1 MTTRDLRS
9 NSSPS
14 EIWPIDV
21 QLNASATDEAED
33 LPEITIMAAPAAIEW
48 KTDPCHG
55 NFNPGTKLGQSIFQE
70 KTKGLPENSR
80 LELSKSNSSSIH
92 KFFRSKEGQMGAV
105 VSKVPFEYEGD
116 GVTVRK
122 TANLLSQ
129 YHQLSLENLQRSAH
143 AYFNT
148 TLAVGTAIPEAPFT
162 ARTLTPATSEPDK
175 ADFYKQVDSAVVAK
189 LCENCLSTSGYNDLM
204 LQKDKFSFVDSTT
217 GQVKYDGPTMIYLIY
232 QTIDPNI
239 FVGLDNILKKLE
251 RVKLGDYNNDV
262 AAMLKDMQIWRLTLK
277 ENHSDPENFRR
288 LLTDALL
295 TGPNNTYNGF
305 ISRIVDDVESGIGAN
320 AYITA
325 DALIVAAKARYNNMD
340 DKSEWAAVD
349 PRDAQILALATQ
361 LNEIRG
367 IQQKQSTALAT
378 AKSGNANGNHGG
390 NNADNLFPKTTVEKW
405 RGTHDG
411 PTKKGPTAGRT
422 TGASTT
428 SILKDFG
435 MGFTFSISRRI
446 AGRLADQV
454 PSQEQSLWPRHPRM
468 LSNFSRS
475 SRMSSAQTYA

>member
-21 QLNASATDEAED
+21 QLNASATNEAED
-33 LPEITIMAAPAAIEW
+33 PPEITIMAAPAAIEW

-55 NFNPGTKLGQSIFQE
+55 NFTPGTKLGQSIFQE

-162 ARTLTPATSEPDK
+162 ARTLTPATSKPDK
-175 ADFYKQVDSAVVAK
+175 VDFYHQVDSAVVAK

-251 RVKLGDYNNDV
+251 RVK
-262 AAMLKDMQIWRLTLK
+262 Q
-277 ENHSDPENFRR
+277 
-288 LLTDALL
+288 
-295 TGPNNTYNGF
+295 
-305 ISRIVDDVESGIGAN
+305 
-320 AYITA
+320 TA
-325 DALIVAAKARYNNMD
+325 DIFTKPL
-340 DKSEWAAVD
+340 
-349 PRDAQILALATQ
+349 
-361 LNEIRG
+361 
-367 IQQKQSTALAT
+367 
-378 AKSGNANGNHGG
+378 
-390 NNADNLFPKTTVEKW
+390 
-405 RGTHDG
+405 DG
-411 PTKKGPTAGRT
+411 PQFTYLQKKLCG
-422 TGASTT
+422 
-428 SILKDFG
+428 
-435 MGFTFSISRRI
+435 
-446 AGRLADQV
+446 
-454 PSQEQSLWPRHPRM
+454 W
-468 LSNFSRS
+468 
-475 SRMSSAQTYA
+475 